1 MRDLF
6 SLPIGNA
13 AQRQMERS
21 RESALAAGVP
31 APDVRTVVRESWARA
46 LRAQIRP
53 HMRIAPLVWDE
64 DALDLARRRADWL
77 PLARRAVAV
86 HHGLYAEGG
95 HILSLFDAAGRML
108 LSDGDPGALDGLT
121 EIGFQPG
128 GLWAEHAVGTNGPG
142 TALATGGPVHI
153 VGAEHFC
160 EDWSRWH
167 CAAVPIRDPTTG
179 EAVGAIDISGFH
191 EAAHPHTLT
200 LAIAVAT
207 AIEQMLATRESER
220 RVRVLGRL
228 AEMAGRWP
236 GDTVLAVDRRGSVIG
251 TSSLAGA
258 PNPALAADPERVRTA
273 LAEAV
278 AMAGVGAG
286 ELRLPSGLAGTLIPI
301 FDGELAVGACV
312 VIAGRAGP
320 ASAVRLAG
328 GPRVRATAPVRR
340 TGGDSVRYSLHD
352 LVGQAPS
359 MVEACRV
366 ALAAATNALPVLLQG
381 ESGTGKEVFAQ
392 GIHAASARAAAPFVA
407 VNCAAL
413 PRELIESELFGYV
426 GGAFSGARREGSA
439 GKFEAADGGT
449 LFLDEITEL
458 SPAAQATLLRVL
470 QEGEVTR
477 VGASRSRLVDVRVI
491 AASNR
496 DLDECRAD
504 GTLREDLFYRLSV
517 LALELPP
524 LRHRPGDVA
533 RLAEHFMAEAGRE
546 LDRPWS
552 RFAPGVVEAL
562 QSYAWPG
569 NVREMENLIRRL
581 VALAVGPEIAVADL
595 PLPIRTARS
604 LAARSLGG
612 GPETRTVLGSE
623 PAEGNRDALAREEL
637 RLVVEQ
643 ASTMQEAAARLGVT
657 RSTLYRRL
665 QRYGLRPGRTVR
677 R

>member
-1 MRDLF
+1 MRDLTSIPF
-6 SLPIGNA
+6 GTA
-13 AQRQMERS
+13 AQRQVERR
-21 RESALAAGVP
+21 RESALAAGAP
-31 APDVRTVVRESWARA
+31 APDIRAVVRESWSRA

-53 HMRIAPLVWDE
+53 QMLQAPLVWDE
-64 DALDLARRRADWL
+64 DALENARRRADWL
-77 PLARRAVAV
+77 PLARRVV
-86 HHGLYAEGG
+86 SLHHGLYAEGG

-108 LSDGDPGALDGLT
+108 LSDGDPGALDGLK

-153 VGAEHFC
+153 IGAEHFC
-160 EDWSRWH
+160 EGWNRWH
-167 CAAVPIRDPTTG
+167 CAAVPVRDPATG
-179 EAVGAIDISGFH
+179 DIVGAIDISGFR

-236 GDTVLAVDRRGSVIG
+236 GDTVLAVDRRGAVVG
-251 TSSLAGA
+251 TSSLVGA
-258 PNPALAADPERVRTA
+258 PIPALVSDPERLRTT

-278 AMAGVGAG
+278 ATTGADAG
-286 ELRLPSGLAGTLIPI
+286 EVRLPGGIAATLLPV
-301 FDGELAVGACV
+301 FDGELPVGACV
-312 VIAGRAGP
+312 VITGRAGP
-320 ASAVRLAG
+320 ASAAQLAG
-328 GPRVRATAPVRR
+328 GALRRAPAPLRR
-340 TGGDSVRYSLHD
+340 SAGDSLRYSLHD

-359 MVEACRV
+359 LVEACRV
-366 ALAAATNALPVLLQG
+366 AFVAAANTLPVLLQG

-392 GIHAASARAAAPFVA
+392 GIHAASDRAAAPFVA

-426 GGAFSGARREGSA
+426 GGAFSGARREGST
-439 GKFEAADGGT
+439 GKFEAAHGGT
-449 LFLDEITEL
+449 IFLDEITEL

-477 VGASRSRLVDVRVI
+477 VGASRSRKVDVRVI

-496 DLDECRAD
+496 DLDECRAS
-504 GTLREDLFYRLSV
+504 GALREDLFYRLSV
-517 LALELPP
+517 LTLELPP
-524 LRHRPGDVA
+524 LRRRPGDVA
-533 RLAEHFMAEAGRE
+533 RLAEHFLAEAGRE
-546 LDRPWS
+546 LKRSWC
-552 RFAPGVVEAL
+552 RFAPGVEAAL
-562 QSYAWPG
+562 QAYAWPG
-569 NVREMENLIRRL
+569 NVRELENLVRRL
-581 VALAVGPEIAVADL
+581 VALATGPEITAADL
-595 PLPIRTARS
+595 PLPIRQ
-604 LAARSLGG
+604 AATHAPRALGG
-612 GPETRTVLGSE
+612 IPEAVTIGAYE
-623 PAEGNRDALAREEL
+623 PAGDDRDALAREEL
-637 RLVVEQ
+637 RLVIEQ

-665 QRYGLRPGRTVR
+665 ERYGLKPARTVR